1 MIMAMTLLFLN
12 YIICDNRSKLELVKL
27 WRDGTVACEIPLR
40 FIIRALNSL
49 SDIVFNESGN

>member
-1 MIMAMTLLFLN
+1 MTLLFLN

-27 WRDGTVACEIPLR
+27 WRDGACEIPLR